1 MVKSPRSE
9 KPNPEEVEI
18 RRAPKTLPFAVSGVI
33 LGLILA
39 VVLYLAGGATET
51 NRSILGL
58 LLVALGLTG
67 LGLGIAF
74 AMILDLL
81 LARRPKR
88 AIANRVEL

>member
-1 MVKSPRSE
+1 MVKTPRS
-9 KPNPEEVEI
+9 KKSKAEEVEI
-18 RRAPKTLPFAVSGVI
+18 RRAPKPLPFAVSGLI

-39 VVLYLAGGATET
+39 ALLYFAGGATET

-67 LGLGIAF
+67 LGLGVAF

-88 AIANRVEL
+88 AVANRVEL

>member
-1 MVKSPRSE
+1 MAKNASSNKPRG
-9 KPNPEEVEI
+9 EEVEI
-18 RRAPKTLPFAVSGVI
+18 RRAPKTLSFAISGAFA
-33 LGLILA
+33 GLLLA
-39 VVLYLAGGATET
+39 VVLYFAGGATEN

-81 LARRPKR
+81 LSRRPKR
-88 AIANRVEL
+88 AVANRVEL